1 MIGAI
6 SNTAIKQRTHDLSNN
21 IVQNGKIKI
30 IDRRKDARRKFSQ
43 PFPMVNCQA
52 KDGYFKASITNLSS
66 NGVFIRTHRPF
77 FAGEEIAITFL
88 FPISKNTKMVTGEI
102 VRISGEGIGVVFKI
116 FFSK

>member
-6 SNTAIKQRTHDLSNN
+6 SNTAIKQRTHDLRNTV
-21 IVQNGKIKI
+21 VQNRQIKI
-30 IDRRKDARRKFSQ
+30 IDRRKDTRIKFNQ
-43 PFPMVNCQA
+43 PLPMVNCQA

-77 FAGEEIAITFL
+77 FAGEEIAMTFT
-88 FPISKNTKMVTGEI
+88 FPISRNAKMVTGEI
-102 VRISGEGIGVVFKI
+102 VRISEEGIGVVFKV

>member
-21 IVQNGKIKI
+21 FVQNGQIKI
-30 IDRRKDARRKFSQ
+30 IDRRKDARIKFKH
-43 PFPMVNCQA
+43 PLPMVNCQA

-77 FAGEEIAITFL
+77 FAGEEIAMTFT
-88 FPISKNTKMVTGEI
+88 FPISKNIKMVTGEI
-102 VRISGEGIGVVFKI
+102 VRISEEGIGVVFKI